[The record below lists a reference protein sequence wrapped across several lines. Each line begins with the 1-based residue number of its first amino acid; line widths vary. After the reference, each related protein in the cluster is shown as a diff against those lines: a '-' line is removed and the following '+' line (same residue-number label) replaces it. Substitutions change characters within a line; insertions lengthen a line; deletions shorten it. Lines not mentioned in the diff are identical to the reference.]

1 MMHHRHHARPG
12 ERPRNVDWKTAAAL
26 LYGDWGTSKAYV
38 VGLAFAICGYSSPWP
53 IAVMSLVT
61 ALVGYNY
68 LHICRLYPF
77 GGGVYA
83 SLRDRSASLSAIGAF
98 LLMADYLVTA
108 AISSL
113 SAFYYLGVSHPVECA
128 FIAILVIGAINFLG
142 PKESGGVAIWIS
154 IPTMVVVLLLGLFA
168 LPHLG
173 EAARMIQAPQGG
185 LLKNWENLVVIMLAL
200 SGIEAIANSTGVM
213 KLDPHS
219 SMKYPSVDFTS
230 KPAIF
235 LIMAEVCVMTT
246 LLGFAMVA
254 LPGLTVSHGEVNAI
268 DAMGVRDYM
277 LREMGKVFVGGAMG
291 PMAGQ
296 IAAWVISITFGL
308 LLLSAVNTAMVALSS
323 LTHLMAR
330 DLQLPPAFIKLNR
343 RGVPIAG
350 LLLSITIPAGL
361 ILSMGDISKLA
372 DLYAVGVVGA
382 ICMNLGST
390 STDFSKELKSYQ
402 RVIMFLTFLLMLSL
416 ELTLLI
422 MKPNARIF
430 AVIVVV
436 TGMMLRFV
444 AGKVSRSTV
453 GSV

>member
-1 MMHHRHHARPG
+1 MHHRRHSRPG
-12 ERPRNVDWKTAAAL
+12 ERPRNVDWKRAAAL

-38 VGLAFAICGYSSPWP
+38 VGLTFAVCGYSSPWP
-53 IAVMSLVT
+53 IAIMSLVT
-61 ALVGYNY
+61 ALVAYNY
-68 LHICRLYPF
+68 LTICRLYPF

-83 SLRDRSASLSAIGAF
+83 SLRDRSKALSAIGAF
-98 LLMADYLVTA
+98 LLMADYFVTA
-108 AISSL
+108 SISAL

-154 IPTMVVVLLLGLFA
+154 IPTMAVVLTLGLFA
-168 LPHLG
+168 IPHLG
-173 EAARMIQAPQGG
+173 EAARMIQPPHGG

-219 SMKYPSVDFTS
+219 SLKYPSVDFTS
-230 KPAIF
+230 KPAIY
-235 LIMAEVCVMTT
+235 LIMMEVCIMTT

-254 LPGLTVSHGEVNAI
+254 LPGLTVNNGEVNSM

-277 LREMGKVFVGGAMG
+277 LREMGKVFVGSALGTT
-291 PMAGQ
+291 AGTV
-296 IAAWVISITFGL
+296 AAWIISVTFGL

-323 LTHLMAR
+323 LSHLMAR
-330 DLQLPPAFIKLNR
+330 DLELPSMFSRLNR
-343 RGVPIAG
+343 HGVPMAG
-350 LLLSITIPAGL
+350 LMLAIIIPAGL
-361 ILSMGDISKLA
+361 ILSMGNISKLA

-382 ICMNLGST
+382 ITMNLGSS
-390 STDFSKELKSYQ
+390 STDFSKSMRKHQ

-430 AVIVVV
+430 AVIVVAA
-436 TGMMLRFV
+436 GLLLRWMT
-444 AGKVSRSTV
+444 KRSTQQ
-453 GSV
+453 SSSS

>member
-1 MMHHRHHARPG
+1 MHHRRHTRPG
-12 ERPRNVDWKTAAAL
+12 ERPRNVDWKGAASL

-38 VGLAFAICGYSSPWP
+38 IGLAFAVCGYSAPWP
-53 IAVMSLVT
+53 IAAMSLVT

-68 LHICRLYPF
+68 LTICRLYPH

-83 SLRDRSASLSAIGAF
+83 SLRNRSKSLSAIGAF

-108 AISSL
+108 AISAL

-128 FIAILVIGAINFLG
+128 FLAILVIGVINFRG
-142 PKESGGVAIWIS
+142 TKESAVLAIWIS
-154 IPTMVVVLLLGLFA
+154 IPTMAVVLLLGLVA
-168 LPHLG
+168 IPHLG
-173 EAARMIQAPQGG
+173 EAAKMIQPPHGG
-185 LLKNWENLVVIMLAL
+185 LIKNWENLVVIMLAL

-219 SMKYPSVDFTS
+219 SAKYPSVDFTS
-230 KPAIF
+230 KPAIY

-254 LPGLTVSHGEVNAI
+254 LPGLTITNGEVNAM
-268 DAMGVRDYM
+268 DAIGVRDYM
-277 LREMGKVFVGGAMG
+277 LREMGKVFVGGIFG
-291 PMAGQ
+291 PTAGQ
-296 IAAWVISITFGL
+296 IASWIISGAFGL

-323 LTHLMAR
+323 LTHLMSR
-330 DLQLPPAFIKLNR
+330 DSELPIVFSKLNR
-343 RGVPIAG
+343 QGVPMAG
-350 LLLSITIPAGL
+350 LLLAIIIPAGL
-361 ILSMGDISKLA
+361 IISMGDISKLA

-382 ICMNLGST
+382 ITMNLGSS
-390 STDFSKELKSYQ
+390 STDFSKSMKKHQ

-430 AVIVVV
+430 AVIVVAA
-436 TGMMLRFV
+436 GLLLRWRT
-444 AGKVSRSTV
+444 KRSTQP
-453 GSV
+453 SSSL

>member
-1 MMHHRHHARPG
+1 M
-12 ERPRNVDWKTAAAL
+12 DWKRAAAL

-38 VGLAFAICGYSSPWP
+38 VGLTFAVCGYSSPWP
-53 IAVMSLVT
+53 IAIMSLVT
-61 ALVGYNY
+61 ALVAYNY
-68 LHICRLYPF
+68 LTICRLYPF

-83 SLRDRSASLSAIGAF
+83 SLRDRSKALSAIGAF
-98 LLMADYLVTA
+98 LLMADYFVTA
-108 AISSL
+108 SISAL

-154 IPTMVVVLLLGLFA
+154 IPTMAVVLTLGLFA
-168 LPHLG
+168 IPHLS
-173 EAARMIQAPQGG
+173 EAARMIQPPHGG

-219 SMKYPSVDFTS
+219 SLKYPSVDFTS
-230 KPAIF
+230 KPAIY
-235 LIMAEVCVMTT
+235 LIMMEVCIMTT

-254 LPGLTVSHGEVNAI
+254 LPGLTVNNGEVNSM

-277 LREMGKVFVGGAMG
+277 LREMGKVFVGSALGTT
-291 PMAGQ
+291 AGTV
-296 IAAWVISITFGL
+296 AAWIISVTFGL

-323 LTHLMAR
+323 LSHLMAR
-330 DLQLPPAFIKLNR
+330 DLELPSMFSRLNR
-343 RGVPIAG
+343 HGVPMAG
-350 LLLSITIPAGL
+350 LMLAIIIPAGL
-361 ILSMGDISKLA
+361 ILSMGNISKLA

-382 ICMNLGST
+382 ITMNLGSS
-390 STDFSKELKSYQ
+390 STDFSKSMRKHQ

-430 AVIVVV
+430 AVIVVAA
-436 TGMMLRFV
+436 GLLLRWMT
-444 AGKVSRSTV
+444 KRSTQQ
-453 GSV
+453 SSSS

>member
-1 MMHHRHHARPG
+1 MHHRRHSRPG
-12 ERPRNVDWKTAAAL
+12 ERPRDVDWKRAAAL

-38 VGLAFAICGYSSPWP
+38 VGLTFAVCGYSSPWP
-53 IAVMSLVT
+53 IAIMSLVT
-61 ALVGYNY
+61 ALVAYNY
-68 LHICRLYPF
+68 LTICRLYPF

-83 SLRDRSASLSAIGAF
+83 SLRDRSKALSAIGAF
-98 LLMADYLVTA
+98 LLMADYFVTA
-108 AISSL
+108 SISAL

-154 IPTMVVVLLLGLFA
+154 IPTMAVVLTLGLFA
-168 LPHLG
+168 IPHLG
-173 EAARMIQAPQGG
+173 EAARMIQPPHGG

-219 SMKYPSVDFTS
+219 SLKYPSVDFTS
-230 KPAIF
+230 KPAIY
-235 LIMAEVCVMTT
+235 LIMMEVCIMTT

-254 LPGLTVSHGEVNAI
+254 LPGLTVNNGEVNSM

-277 LREMGKVFVGGAMG
+277 LREMGKVFVGSALGTT
-291 PMAGQ
+291 AGTV
-296 IAAWVISITFGL
+296 AAWIISVTFGL

-323 LTHLMAR
+323 LSHLMAR
-330 DLQLPPAFIKLNR
+330 DLELPSMFSRLNR
-343 RGVPIAG
+343 HGVPMAG
-350 LLLSITIPAGL
+350 LMLAIIIPAGL
-361 ILSMGDISKLA
+361 ILSMGNISKLA

-382 ICMNLGST
+382 ITMNLGSS
-390 STDFSKELKSYQ
+390 STDFSKSMRKHQ
-402 RVIMFLTFLLMLSL
+402 RVILFLTFLLMLSL

-430 AVIVVV
+430 AVIVVAA
-436 TGMMLRFV
+436 GLLLRWMT
-444 AGKVSRSTV
+444 KRSTQQ
-453 GSV
+453 SSSS

>member
-1 MMHHRHHARPG
+1 MHHRRHSRPG
-12 ERPRNVDWKTAAAL
+12 ERPRNVDWKHAAAL

-38 VGLAFAICGYSSPWP
+38 VGLTFAVCGYSSPWP
-53 IAVMSLVT
+53 IAIMSLVT
-61 ALVGYNY
+61 ALVAYNY
-68 LHICRLYPF
+68 LTICRLYPF

-83 SLRDRSASLSAIGAF
+83 SLRDRSKALSAIGAF
-98 LLMADYLVTA
+98 LLMADYFVTA
-108 AISSL
+108 SISAL

-154 IPTMVVVLLLGLFA
+154 IPTMAVVLTLGLFA
-168 LPHLG
+168 IPHLG
-173 EAARMIQAPQGG
+173 EAARMIQPPHGG

-219 SMKYPSVDFTS
+219 SLKYPSVDFTS
-230 KPAIF
+230 KPAIY
-235 LIMAEVCVMTT
+235 LIMMEVCIMTT

-254 LPGLTVSHGEVNAI
+254 LPGLTVNNGEVNSM

-277 LREMGKVFVGGAMG
+277 LREMGKVFVGSALGTT
-291 PMAGQ
+291 AGTV
-296 IAAWVISITFGL
+296 AAWIISVTFGL

-323 LTHLMAR
+323 LSHLMAR
-330 DLQLPPAFIKLNR
+330 DLELPSMFSRLNR
-343 RGVPIAG
+343 HGVPVAG
-350 LLLSITIPAGL
+350 LLLAIIIPAGL
-361 ILSMGDISKLA
+361 ILSMGNISKLA

-382 ICMNLGST
+382 ITMNLGSS
-390 STDFSKELKSYQ
+390 STDFSKSMRKHQ

-430 AVIVVV
+430 AVIVVAA
-436 TGMMLRFV
+436 GLLLRWMT
-444 AGKVSRSTV
+444 KRSTQQ
-453 GSV
+453 SSSS

>member
-1 MMHHRHHARPG
+1 MHHRRHSRPG
-12 ERPRNVDWKTAAAL
+12 ERPRNVDWKHAAAL

-38 VGLAFAICGYSSPWP
+38 VGLTFAVCGYSSPWP
-53 IAVMSLVT
+53 IAIMSLVT
-61 ALVGYNY
+61 ALVAYNY
-68 LHICRLYPF
+68 LTICRLYPF

-83 SLRDRSASLSAIGAF
+83 SLRDRSKALSAIGAF
-98 LLMADYLVTA
+98 LLMADYFVTA
-108 AISSL
+108 SISAL

-154 IPTMVVVLLLGLFA
+154 IPTMAVVLTLGLFA
-168 LPHLG
+168 IPHLG
-173 EAARMIQAPQGG
+173 EAARMIQPPHGG

-219 SMKYPSVDFTS
+219 SLKYPSVDFTS
-230 KPAIF
+230 KPAIY
-235 LIMAEVCVMTT
+235 LIMMEVCIMTT

-254 LPGLTVSHGEVNAI
+254 LPGLTVNNGEVNSM

-277 LREMGKVFVGGAMG
+277 LREMGKVFVGSALGTT
-291 PMAGQ
+291 AGTV
-296 IAAWVISITFGL
+296 AAWIISVTFGL

-323 LTHLMAR
+323 LSHLMAR
-330 DLQLPPAFIKLNR
+330 DLELPSMFSRLNR
-343 RGVPIAG
+343 HGVPMAG
-350 LLLSITIPAGL
+350 LMLAIIIPAGL
-361 ILSMGDISKLA
+361 ILSMGNISKLA

-382 ICMNLGST
+382 ITMNLGSS
-390 STDFSKELKSYQ
+390 STDFSKSMRKHQ
-402 RVIMFLTFLLMLSL
+402 RVILFLTFLLMLSL

-430 AVIVVV
+430 AVIVVAA
-436 TGMMLRFV
+436 GLLLRWMT
-444 AGKVSRSTV
+444 KRSTQQ
-453 GSV
+453 SSSS

>member
-1 MMHHRHHARPG
+1 MHHRRHSRPG
-12 ERPRNVDWKTAAAL
+12 ERPRDVDWKRAAAL

-38 VGLAFAICGYSSPWP
+38 VGLTFAVCGYSSPWP
-53 IAVMSLVT
+53 IAIMSLVT
-61 ALVGYNY
+61 ALVAYNY
-68 LHICRLYPF
+68 LTICRLYPF

-83 SLRDRSASLSAIGAF
+83 SLRDRSKALSAIGAF
-98 LLMADYLVTA
+98 LLMADYFVTA
-108 AISSL
+108 SISAL

-154 IPTMVVVLLLGLFA
+154 IPTMAVVLTLGLFA
-168 LPHLG
+168 IPHLG
-173 EAARMIQAPQGG
+173 EAARMIQPPHGG

-219 SMKYPSVDFTS
+219 SLKYPSVDFTS
-230 KPAIF
+230 KPAIY
-235 LIMAEVCVMTT
+235 LIMMEVCIMTT

-254 LPGLTVSHGEVNAI
+254 LPGLTVNNGEVNSM

-277 LREMGKVFVGGAMG
+277 LREMGKVFVGSALGTT
-291 PMAGQ
+291 AGTV
-296 IAAWVISITFGL
+296 AAWIISVTFGL

-323 LTHLMAR
+323 LSHLMAR
-330 DLQLPPAFIKLNR
+330 DLELPSMFSRLNR
-343 RGVPIAG
+343 HGVPMAG
-350 LLLSITIPAGL
+350 LMLAIIIPAGL
-361 ILSMGDISKLA
+361 ILSMGNISKLA

-382 ICMNLGST
+382 ITMNLGSS
-390 STDFSKELKSYQ
+390 STDFSKSMRKHQ

-430 AVIVVV
+430 AVIVVAA
-436 TGMMLRFV
+436 GLLLRWMT
-444 AGKVSRSTV
+444 KRSTQQ
-453 GSV
+453 SSSS

>member
-1 MMHHRHHARPG
+1 MHHRRHSRPG
-12 ERPRNVDWKTAAAL
+12 ERPRDVDWKRAAAL

-38 VGLAFAICGYSSPWP
+38 VGLTFAVCGYSSPWP
-53 IAVMSLVT
+53 IAIMSLVT
-61 ALVGYNY
+61 ALVAYNY
-68 LHICRLYPF
+68 LTICRLYPF

-83 SLRDRSASLSAIGAF
+83 SLRDRSKALSAIGAF
-98 LLMADYLVTA
+98 LLMADYFVTA
-108 AISSL
+108 SISAL

-154 IPTMVVVLLLGLFA
+154 IPTMAVVLTLGLFA
-168 LPHLG
+168 IPHLG
-173 EAARMIQAPQGG
+173 EAARMIQPPHGG

-219 SMKYPSVDFTS
+219 SLKYPSVDFTS
-230 KPAIF
+230 KPAIY
-235 LIMAEVCVMTT
+235 LIMMEVCIMTT

-254 LPGLTVSHGEVNAI
+254 LPGLTVNNGEVNSM

-277 LREMGKVFVGGAMG
+277 LREMGKVFVGSALGTT
-291 PMAGQ
+291 AGTV
-296 IAAWVISITFGL
+296 AAWIISVTFGL

-323 LTHLMAR
+323 LSHLMAR
-330 DLQLPPAFIKLNR
+330 DLELPSMFSRLNR
-343 RGVPIAG
+343 HGVPVAG
-350 LLLSITIPAGL
+350 LLLAIIIPAGL
-361 ILSMGDISKLA
+361 ILSMGNISKLA

-382 ICMNLGST
+382 ITMNLGSS
-390 STDFSKELKSYQ
+390 STDFSKSMRKHQ

-430 AVIVVV
+430 AVIVVAA
-436 TGMMLRFV
+436 GLLLRWMT
-444 AGKVSRSTV
+444 KRSTQQ
-453 GSV
+453 SSSS

>member
-1 MMHHRHHARPG
+1 
-12 ERPRNVDWKTAAAL
+12 VDWKRAAAL

-38 VGLAFAICGYSSPWP
+38 VGLTFAVCGYSSPWP
-53 IAVMSLVT
+53 IAIMSLVT
-61 ALVGYNY
+61 ALVAYNY
-68 LHICRLYPF
+68 LTICRLYPF

-83 SLRDRSASLSAIGAF
+83 SLRDRSKALSAIGAF
-98 LLMADYLVTA
+98 LLMADYFVTA
-108 AISSL
+108 SISAL

-154 IPTMVVVLLLGLFA
+154 IPTMAVVLTLGLFA
-168 LPHLG
+168 IPHLS
-173 EAARMIQAPQGG
+173 EAARMIQPPHGG

-219 SMKYPSVDFTS
+219 SLKYPSVDFTS
-230 KPAIF
+230 KPAIY
-235 LIMAEVCVMTT
+235 LIMMEVCIMTT

-254 LPGLTVSHGEVNAI
+254 LPGLTVNNGEVNSM

-277 LREMGKVFVGGAMG
+277 LREMGKVFVGSALGTT
-291 PMAGQ
+291 AGTV
-296 IAAWVISITFGL
+296 AAWIISVTFGL

-323 LTHLMAR
+323 LSHLMAR
-330 DLQLPPAFIKLNR
+330 DLELPSMFSRLNR
-343 RGVPIAG
+343 HGVPMAG
-350 LLLSITIPAGL
+350 LMLAIIIPAGL
-361 ILSMGDISKLA
+361 ILSMGNISKLA

-382 ICMNLGST
+382 ITMNLGSS
-390 STDFSKELKSYQ
+390 STDFSKSMRKHQ

-430 AVIVVV
+430 AVIVVAA
-436 TGMMLRFV
+436 GLLLRWMT
-444 AGKVSRSTV
+444 KRSTQQ
-453 GSV
+453 SSSS